1 MNNISNVGT
10 IFSGFWLDR
19 PLHRN
24 TRIEWDRK
32 KTGLPTSQPSYPPP
46 THSASSYPSPI
57 NTHTH
62 NMATEKISSPFPLLL
77 SMGLVCQI
85 TDTPREKKGV
95 WKKGRTRAENHTFNT
110 PSNMSTHFTVGVTD
124 EMRISSKVLKPPG
137 GGSSDIFGTADLKPA
152 AGTKSNHS
160 DHFSSG
166 SGFGG
171 DLSDMGVKSSSIDS
185 NDGASTPSQTSTSN
199 GSPNNSEPNTP
210 RSGNP
215 VTGEG
220 YSAEAEKKEETPRRG
235 RVPPGGY
242 SSKLW

>member
-1 MNNISNVGT
+1 MPAYYEFRSVEMDRVGC
-10 IFSGFWLDR
+10 GKR
-19 PLHRN
+19 
-24 TRIEWDRK
+24 
-32 KTGLPTSQPSYPPP
+32 
-46 THSASSYPSPI
+46 
-57 NTHTH
+57 
-62 NMATEKISSPFPLLL
+62 
-77 SMGLVCQI
+77 
-85 TDTPREKKGV
+85 
-95 WKKGRTRAENHTFNT
+95 
-110 PSNMSTHFTVGVTD
+110 
-124 EMRISSKVLKPPG
+124 KVLKPPG

-171 DLSDMGVKSSSIDS
+171 DLSDMGVKGSSIDS

-210 RSGNP
+210 RSGTPLLNGPIAYANQQPLPTPVGRQQGNRARGNP

-220 YSAEAEKKEETPRRG
+220 YSAEAAEKKEETPRRG